1 MRTRLGLVA
10 IALILTA
17 CGGGSSDTPSD
28 SASATETTAAA
39 TAADFG
45 TAIDLGGGVSVTIS
59 APGTFTPGAF
69 ASNYLPGQVADLF
82 TIDVANK
89 GTAPLDLSSISFA
102 PTSGTAFCSDVLDG
116 DNGIN
121 GAPTDPVAA
130 GATASFKYA
139 IACDAK
145 VGDPL
150 ALGITYSDTNLT
162 LAGKLV

>member
-10 IALILTA
+10 MALILTA
-17 CGGGSSDTPSD
+17 CGGTPAAPSD
-28 SASATETTAAA
+28 SASATESTTAA

-45 TAIDLGGGVSVTIS
+45 KAIDLGGGVSVTVS
-59 APGTFTPGAF
+59 VPGTFTPGSF
-69 ASNYLPGQVADLF
+69 ASNYLPGQVSDLF
-82 TIDVANK
+82 TIDVTNK

-130 GATASFKYA
+130 GGTASFKYA

>member
-17 CGGGSSDTPSD
+17 CGSTSAAPSD
-28 SASATETTAAA
+28 SASATDSTAAA

-45 TAIDLGGGVSVTIS
+45 KAIDLGGGISVTVS
-59 APGTFTPGAF
+59 APGKFTPGSF

-82 TIDVANK
+82 TIDVTNK

-130 GATASFKYA
+130 GGTASFKYA

-150 ALGITYSDTNLT
+150 ALGITYSSTNLT
-162 LAGKLV
+162 LSGKLV